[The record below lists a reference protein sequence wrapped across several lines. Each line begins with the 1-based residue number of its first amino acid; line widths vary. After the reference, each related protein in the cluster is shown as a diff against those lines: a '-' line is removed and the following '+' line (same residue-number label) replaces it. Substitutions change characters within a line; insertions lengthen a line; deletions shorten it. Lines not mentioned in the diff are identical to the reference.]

1 MAINLKNELTTIANA
16 IRRKTKETNTIK
28 PSEFANKIDS
38 LNIGIN
44 IDGDLKTYTVET
56 DNNIKEGMFVEI
68 TENNTAKPYETLISG
83 VSKTS
88 GTETV
93 DVYVP

>member
-1 MAINLKNELTTIANA
+1 MAINLKNELTKIANA
-16 IRRKTKETNTIK
+16 IRGKTGETNTIK
-28 PSEFANKIDS
+28 PNEFANKINS
-38 LNIGIN
+38 LNIGIS

-68 TENNTAKPYETLISG
+68 TENNTVKPYETLISG

-88 GTETV
+88 GTENV